1 MTKADARDKIVK
13 VGIVSDVIRR
23 WANGLK
29 RVQIFDPILPLRVK
43 IIFAYFPDLFHS
55 RVSMFFFFDRTKPTI
70 NYYNLEISTDFSIF
84 LERIV

>member
-43 IIFAYFPDLFHS
+43 IIFAYFPDLFHF
-55 RVSMFFFFDRTKPTI
+55 RVFFRSYKAD
-70 NYYNLEISTDFSIF
+70 D
-84 LERIV
+84 